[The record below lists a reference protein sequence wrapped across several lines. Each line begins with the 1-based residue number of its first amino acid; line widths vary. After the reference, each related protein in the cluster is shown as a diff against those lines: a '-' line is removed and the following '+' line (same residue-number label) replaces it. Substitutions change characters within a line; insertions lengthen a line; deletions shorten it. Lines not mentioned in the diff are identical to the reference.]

1 MNITSHESVLAAL
14 KNRASRYSNRGF
26 TCGADN
32 NLVSWALDKTGTVDA
47 SFLCN
52 NNENNKRIALV
63 EQQERNRVAE
73 LGVPEEVLRIHG
85 VAPGSKRDGVIR
97 LIYENVNGIN
107 NRLCNNDKVEKAKE
121 IIDDLEADIVA
132 YNEHRLNMQD
142 RHNVNGFSQLFKG
155 GEAAIHSVVA
165 HNVHE
170 NFGKVQEGGTSLMA
184 IKPLTEFIEHDQAG
198 KDETGLGRWSIMTFK
213 GDQGKTRVICG
224 YNPCCNSNPDSS
236 TSYQQ
241 HRRFFV
247 TRKKDLTCPRMKFWD
262 DLVVKL
268 QRWREDGNQL
278 VVCLDANKNI
288 YKKSLGKSLTDI
300 DGLAMKEVVGEFI
313 QITVGATYFWGSK
326 PIDGIWATLD
336 ITVCNA
342 CIMPAGYGIGDH
354 RLFVIDF
361 ASWDIVG
368 DMAPKVAQPASRR
381 LNTKIPRAM
390 AEYARLLEEKIIQ
403 HQLIER
409 IGKTNSKCRYKS
421 SLTWHLNKMD
431 KELGQYIRFAEKKC
445 CKFKSGHIPFS
456 PESSLWIC
464 QMQVYRSLL
473 KYHAGHVQ
481 NRGNLNQLAH
491 WCNIPDAFS
500 ITIQEVYFRLT
511 ACQNMCNYFWKHGH
525 YYRRKHLYSRLDIAK
540 EKEDEEAARQILDII
555 QQKKINNSGGECLM
569 LWGGNKAEH
578 VSGFRLSKGTGQRRN
593 KLAKRSCRRRSG
605 ITSTGRDFT

>member
-1 MNITSHESVLAAL
+1 MNITSHESILVTL

-26 TCGADN
+26 THGADD
-32 NLVSWALDKTGTVDA
+32 NLVSWALDETGTVDA

-52 NNENNKRIALV
+52 NNENNEQIVLV

-121 IIDDLEADIVA
+121 IIDNLEVDIVA

-184 IKPLTEFIEHDQAG
+184 IGPLTEFIEHDQAG
-198 KDETGLGRWSIMTFK
+198 KDETGLGRWSVMTFK
-213 GDQGKTRVICG
+213 GDRGRTRVICG
-224 YNPCCNSNPDSS
+224 YNPCYNSNPDSS

-247 TRKKDLTCPRMKFWD
+247 TRKKDLTCPRTKFWD
-262 DLVVKL
+262 DLVIQL
-268 QRWREDGNQL
+268 QRWREDGDRL
-278 VVCLDANKNI
+278 VVCLDANEDI

-368 DMAPKVAQPASRR
+368 DTAPKVVRPASQQ
-381 LNTKIPRAM
+381 LNTKIPHAA

-409 IGKTNSKCRYKS
+409 IGKANSKCRSKS
-421 SLTWHLNKMD
+421 SLTWHLNKMN
-431 KELGQYIRFAEKKC
+431 KELGQYMQFAEKKC
-445 CKFKSGHIPFS
+445 HKFKSGRILFL
-456 PESSLWIC
+456 PESSLWIRRT
-464 QMQVYRSLL
+464 QVYRSVL
-473 KYHAGHVQ
+473 KYHAGLVQ
-481 NRGNLNQLAH
+481 NRGNLN
-491 WCNIPDAFS
+491 
-500 ITIQEVYFRLT
+500 
-511 ACQNMCNYFWKHGH
+511 
-525 YYRRKHLYSRLDIAK
+525 
-540 EKEDEEAARQILDII
+540 
-555 QQKKINNSGGECLM
+555 
-569 LWGGNKAEH
+569 
-578 VSGFRLSKGTGQRRN
+578 
-593 KLAKRSCRRRSG
+593 
-605 ITSTGRDFT
+605 